1 MPVRAHTPPPWL
13 LPVVTLCR
21 HATIPFATRTTP
33 DEELDAQVEM
43 GEVHAR
49 VYVRCVWRVGRAALT
64 LSIERGRVHVAWE
77 ATGGGV
83 DFVRT
88 FAPALL
94 AVVGL
99 ADACEALLK
108 LPTAPPP
115 T

>member
-1 MPVRAHTPPPWL
+1 MRAHTPPPWL

-43 GEVHAR
+43 GEICDLP
-49 VYVRCVWRVGRAALT
+49 YVRCVWLVGRVGAV
-64 LSIERGRVHVAWE
+64 LSIDRGRVHVQWE
-77 ATGGGV
+77 ATGGDM
-83 DFVRT
+83 DFVRA

-99 ADACEALLK
+99 ADACEALMR